1 MITILERLNRSLRS
15 GFLEIF
21 GDDELNR
28 FTRGKTGESLGGE
41 NTLIRIAAF
50 LQDRLS
56 RSEAEGAAITIG
68 KFAYP
73 HIKNEFPDKLKFRE
87 AQFRIL
93 PIDDRIRTG
102 LMRLVETVLNPGGVP
117 IILEET
123 DGVFRFLLENTQFS
137 EKTGT
142 IPIACISGM
151 ILECCADISGGK
163 TYRCELENRRELCLF
178 KKPIGH

>member
-1 MITILERLNRSLRS
+1 MITILERLNRSLSS

-28 FTRGKTGESLGGE
+28 FTREKSAFSSGGE
-41 NTLIRIAAF
+41 NTLIRIAAS

-73 HIKNEFPDKLKFRE
+73 HIKNEFPDELKFRE